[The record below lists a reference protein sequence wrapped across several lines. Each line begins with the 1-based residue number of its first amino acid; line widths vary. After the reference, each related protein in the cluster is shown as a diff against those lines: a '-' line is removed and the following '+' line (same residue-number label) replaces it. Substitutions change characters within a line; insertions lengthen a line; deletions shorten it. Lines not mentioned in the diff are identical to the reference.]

1 MPAIGMVLY
10 SKFRNMKSVVI
21 CGSNKFG
28 KEALQF
34 AKSLTKLGVTV
45 FVPHFYT
52 SQGGDMD
59 KASPVDRPFI
69 ALGLTHDHFYK
80 IRMADVVFVYNKG
93 GYVGNS
99 VTMEIAYGV
108 ALNKP
113 VYALSDKDPELCRR
127 VLFSGVVSTPARLL
141 RLL

>member
-1 MPAIGMVLY
+1 
-10 SKFRNMKSVVI
+10 MKSVVI

-52 SQGGDMD
+52 TKGGDME
-59 KASPVDRPFI
+59 KASSVDRPFI

-108 ALNKP
+108 ALDKP
-113 VYALSDKDPELCRR
+113 VYALSGL
-127 VLFSGVVSTPARLL
+127 ARK
-141 RLL
+141 